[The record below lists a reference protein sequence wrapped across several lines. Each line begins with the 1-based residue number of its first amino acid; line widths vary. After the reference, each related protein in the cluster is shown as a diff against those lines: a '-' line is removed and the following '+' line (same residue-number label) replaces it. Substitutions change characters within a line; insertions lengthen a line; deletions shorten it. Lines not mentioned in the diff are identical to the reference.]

1 MTVVTYCV
9 ESFFERARV
18 NPTSGNTSPY
28 YSHNLIIR
36 IAMIIA
42 MVRIYDKS
50 ELVKIGTKKKV
61 VITIKTWRCVVD
73 IDIPAILHEL
83 DDEGG

>member
-1 MTVVTYCV
+1 MTAVTYCV
-9 ESFFERARV
+9 ESFFERACV
-18 NPTSGNTSPY
+18 NPTSRNTSSY

-36 IAMIIA
+36 IAMIFA

-50 ELVKIGTKKKV
+50 EVIKIGTKKKV

-73 IDIPAILHEL
+73 IGIPAILHQL
-83 DDEGG
+83 DDEEG